1 MDQLRMFVNGQAMS
15 GGSLNS
21 ALRNARFLGPAST
34 APRYK
39 FYSMR
44 DEFPGLLPVDEH
56 GSAIVGELYE
66 VDYQTLQHDLLPN
79 EPPELELCVI
89 DLATGEGSLCMRM
102 RDISLDIPGV
112 VDITSCGGWRAY
124 LEMKEESP

>member
-1 MDQLRMFVNGQAMS
+1 MFVNGQAMS

-21 ALRNARFLGPAST
+21 ALNNATFLGTAST

-39 FYSMR
+39 FYSVR
-44 DEFPGLLPVDEH
+44 DEFPGLLPVERN
-56 GSAIVGELYE
+56 GSTITGELYE
-66 VDYQTLQHDLLPN
+66 ADYQTLRERLLPN

-102 RDISLDIPGV
+102 RDAAVNNPGV
-112 VDITSCGGWRAY
+112 VDITSYGGWRAY
-124 LEMKEESP
+124 LEMKANHRD